1 MQQMQTYLRTQTL
14 SRTNGFRELLVIKY
28 SHTLLQENLMRFLWP
43 QMLWLLLLLPALTGA
58 YLYALRRKKKS
69 AVYYPSLM
77 LIREAMGPAHR
88 WRRHL
93 PPALFLLAMA
103 VAIVALAR
111 PTASVVLPADQ
122 STLIMAMDV
131 SRSMLASDVE
141 PTRISASQAAAKS
154 FIEGVPR
161 NVRVG
166 IVAFA
171 GTASVVQTPTQSRDD
186 LIAAIDRFQL
196 QRGTATGSGLLLS
209 LAQLIPDAGID
220 LEAILYDNAYYR
232 FGAVTRDAGGS
243 PIDRARKAPKAE
255 KKKFTPA
262 VPGSYTSGAIIL
274 LSDGRRTTGPDP
286 LEAARMA
293 ADRGVRVFTVGFG
306 TKEGATIP
314 GFEGMGFYVRL
325 DEETLK
331 AVANITGAEYFHA
344 SSAADLRK
352 VYQSLNAKFAMER
365 QETEV
370 SALLSAAAALL
381 VLGAA
386 VLSLLWFRQRG

>member
-1 MQQMQTYLRTQTL
+1 
-14 SRTNGFRELLVIKY
+14 
-28 SHTLLQENLMRFLWP
+28 
-43 QMLWLLLLLPALTGA
+43 
-58 YLYALRRKKKS
+58 
-69 AVYYPSLM
+69 
-77 LIREAMGPAHR
+77 
-88 WRRHL
+88 
-93 PPALFLLAMA
+93 
-103 VAIVALAR
+103 
-111 PTASVVLPADQ
+111 
-122 STLIMAMDV
+122 
-131 SRSMLASDVE
+131 MLAADVA

-171 GTASVVQTPTQSRDD
+171 GTASVVQTPTQNRDD

-232 FGAVTRDAGGS
+232 YGAVTRDSGAS
-243 PIDRARKAPKAE
+243 PIERSRKSPKVE

-262 VPGSYTSGAIIL
+262 VPGSFTSGAIIL

-314 GFEGMGFYVRL
+314 GWEGMGFYVRL

-352 VYQSLNAKFAMER
+352 VYQSLNTKFAMER
-365 QETEV
+365 QETEI

-381 VLGAA
+381 VMGAA
-386 VLSLLWFRQRG
+386 ALSLLWFQRRG

>member
-1 MQQMQTYLRTQTL
+1 
-14 SRTNGFRELLVIKY
+14 
-28 SHTLLQENLMRFLWP
+28 MRFLWP
-43 QMLWLLLLLPALTGA
+43 HLLWLLLALPALVAA
-58 YLYALRRKKKS
+58 YVYALRRRKRL
-69 AVYYPSLM
+69 ALHYPSLT
-77 LIREAMGPAHR
+77 LIRGAIGPGQR

-93 PPALFLLAMA
+93 PPALFLCA
-103 VAIVALAR
+103 VAAAIIAIAR

-131 SRSMLASDVE
+131 SRSMLATDVE
-141 PTRISASQAAAKS
+141 PSRISASQAAARS
-154 FIEGVPR
+154 FIEGVPQ

-171 GTASVVQTPTQSRDD
+171 GTASVVQTPTQNRDD

-196 QRGTATGSGLLLS
+196 QRGTATGSGLLVA
-209 LAQLIPDAGID
+209 LAQLFPDAGID

-232 FGAVTRDAGGS
+232 YGAITRDTGAS
-243 PIDRARKAPKAE
+243 PLDRARKGKGVTADKKA
-255 KKKFTPA
+255 FTPA

-306 TKEGATIP
+306 TKDGGTIP
-314 GFEGMGFYVRL
+314 GFEGMGYYVRL

-331 AVANITGAEYFHA
+331 AVANLTGAEYFHA
-344 SSAADLRK
+344 GTAADLRK
-352 VYQSLNAKFAMER
+352 IYQSLNAKFSMER

-370 SALLSAAAALL
+370 SALLSAVAALL
-381 VLGAA
+381 LVGAA
-386 VLSLLWFRQRG
+386 ALSLLWFHRSG

>member
-1 MQQMQTYLRTQTL
+1 MQK
-14 SRTNGFRELLVIKY
+14 SNGI
-28 SHTLLQENLMRFLWP
+28 TDNLIPGNISDKVVSNSQGKSMRFLWP
-43 QMLWLLLLLPALTGA
+43 HLLWLLLALPALVAA
-58 YLYALRRKKKS
+58 YLYALRRKKKV
-69 AVYYPSLM
+69 AVRYSSLM
-77 LIREAMGPAHR
+77 LIRDALGPAQR

-93 PPALFLLAMA
+93 PPVLFLLALA
-103 VAIVALAR
+103 TGILAIAR
-111 PTASVVLPADQ
+111 PTASVVLPADH

-131 SRSMLASDVE
+131 SRSMQAADVE
-141 PTRISASQAAAKS
+141 PNRISAAQTAAKS
-154 FIEGVPR
+154 FIEALPR
-161 NVRVG
+161 NIRLG

-171 GTASVVQTPTQSRDD
+171 GTASVVQTPTQNRDD

-196 QRGTATGSGLLLS
+196 QRGTATGSGLLVA
-209 LAQLIPDAGID
+209 LAQLFPDAGID

-232 FGAVTRDAGGS
+232 YGVITRDTGAS
-243 PIDRARKAPKAE
+243 SIDRARKATKAE
-255 KKKFTPA
+255 KKNFTPA

-306 TKEGATIP
+306 TKDGGTIP

-344 SSAADLRK
+344 GSAADLRK
-352 VYQSLNAKFAMER
+352 VYQSLNTKFAMER
-365 QETEV
+365 QETEI

-381 VLGAA
+381 VIGAA
-386 VLSLLWFRQRG
+386 ALSLLWFHRSA

>member
-1 MQQMQTYLRTQTL
+1 
-14 SRTNGFRELLVIKY
+14 
-28 SHTLLQENLMRFLWP
+28 MRFLWP
-43 QMLWLLLLLPALTGA
+43 HLLWLLLMLPLLVAA
-58 YLYALRRKKKS
+58 YLYALSRKKRV
-69 AVYYPSLM
+69 AVQYPSLM
-77 LIREAMGPAHR
+77 LIRDALGPGQR
-88 WRRHL
+88 WRRHV
-93 PPALFLLAMA
+93 PPVLFLLAVAAAILA
-103 VAIVALAR
+103 VAR
-111 PTASVVLPADQ
+111 PTANVVLPADQ

-131 SRSMLASDVE
+131 SRSMMASDVE
-141 PTRISASQAAAKS
+141 PSRISAAQIAAKS

-161 NVRVG
+161 NIRVG

-171 GTASVVQTPTQSRDD
+171 GTASVVQTPTQNRED
-186 LIAAIDRFQL
+186 LITTIDRFQL
-196 QRGTATGSGLLLS
+196 QRGTATGSGLLVA
-209 LAQLIPDAGID
+209 LAQLFPDAGID

-232 FGAVTRDAGGS
+232 YGVITRDAGGTS
-243 PIDRARKAPKAE
+243 LDKARKKAKAE
-255 KKKFTPA
+255 KKDFTPA
-262 VPGSYTSGAIIL
+262 VPGSYTSGVIIL

-306 TKEGATIP
+306 TKAGGTIP

-344 SSAADLRK
+344 SSAADLSK
-352 VYQSLNAKFAMER
+352 VYQKLNAKFAMER

-381 VLGAA
+381 VIIAA
-386 VLSLLWFRQRG
+386 ALSLLWFHRSA